1 MAQGILP
8 FKYEMDGQG
17 VAMTGLGGL
26 LAYMDLAQAMGLSRS
41 IDKYVR
47 VRAEGQGWTD
57 SEVVMSLILLNLAGG
72 ECVEDLN
79 RLEGDEGFCR
89 VLRRVSK
96 HGLKRKERRE
106 LERRWRK
113 ERSRGVPSPSAVFRY
128 LEGFHD
134 KGQSNLREEGKAF
147 IPVGNDHL
155 RGFSEVMKVFL
166 GFMQKHRRQEVAT
179 LDMDAT
185 LVCTQKVD
193 ALFCYQGYKAYQPL
207 NTWWAEQEVVVHTE
221 FRDGNVPAG
230 YQQLRVLKEA
240 LRLLP
245 DGVKT
250 VRVRSDTAGYQHDLM
265 GYCERGKNERFGK
278 IEFAIGA
285 DVTREFKKA
294 VREIEESEWHP
305 LHKEIRGQRIET
317 GKSWAEV
324 CFVPDAIGRSK
335 KGPEY
340 RYIAIREPMQE
351 QLSFEGMEEDKNY
364 PFQTMKLKGSK
375 YKIFGLVTNMN
386 WDGERLIQWHYKRC
400 GKSEEAHSVMKEDLA
415 GGKLPSGDFG
425 ENAAWW
431 WIMVLSLNLNQAMK
445 RLVLGRSWISKR
457 MKAIRFALIHLP
469 GRVMERSRQIFVRLP
484 KDHPAMS
491 WLLEIRARI
500 GALAWSPS
508 G

>member
-1 MAQGILP
+1 M
-8 FKYEMDGQG
+8 
-17 VAMTGLGGL
+17 
-26 LAYMDLAQAMGLSRS
+26 
-41 IDKYVR
+41 
-47 VRAEGQGWTD
+47 
-57 SEVVMSLILLNLAGG
+57 LLNLAGG

-89 VLRRVSK
+89 VLKKVAK

-106 LERRWRK
+106 QERRWRK

-134 KGQSNLREEGKAF
+134 KVESNLREEGKAF
-147 IPVGNDHL
+147 IPGGNEHL

-166 GFMQKHRRQEVAT
+166 EFIQKHRRQEVAT

-185 LVCTQKVD
+185 LVCTQKAD

-230 YQQLRVLKEA
+230 YDQLRVLQEA
-240 LRLLP
+240 LRVLP
-245 DGVKT
+245 EGVKR
-250 VRVRSDTAGYQHDLM
+250 VRVRSDTAGYQHDLL

-278 IEFAIGA
+278 MEFAIGA
-285 DVTREFKKA
+285 DVTREFRKA
-294 VREIEESEWHP
+294 VGEIEESEWHP
-305 LHKEIRGQRIET
+305 LHKENQGERIET

-340 RYIAIREPMQE
+340 RYLAIREPMQE
-351 QLSFEGMEEDKNY
+351 QLSFEGMEEEKSY
-364 PFQTMKLKGSK
+364 PFQTMKMKGGK
-375 YKIFGLVTNMN
+375 YKIFGLVTNMD
-386 WDGERLIQWHYKRC
+386 WDGARLIQWHYERC

-431 WIMVLSLNLNQAMK
+431 WIMVLALNLNQAMK
-445 RLVLGRSWISKR
+445 GLVLGKSWISKR
-457 MKAIRFALIHLP
+457 MKAIRFSLIHLP
-469 GRVMERSRQIFVRLP
+469 ARVIERSRQIFVKLS
-484 KDHPAMS
+484 KAHPAMN
-491 WLLEIRARI
+491 WLLEIRSKI
-500 GALAWSPS
+500 GALAWSDS
-508 G
+508 W